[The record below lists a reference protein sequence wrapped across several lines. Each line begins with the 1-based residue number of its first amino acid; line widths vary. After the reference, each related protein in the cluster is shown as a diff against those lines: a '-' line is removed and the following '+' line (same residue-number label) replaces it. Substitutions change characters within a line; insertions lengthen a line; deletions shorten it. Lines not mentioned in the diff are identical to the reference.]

1 MIMNNSKDKLAQAQR
16 LVALRHSKG
25 LTAAQLAQAMT
36 EAGAKVS
43 RGAISNWERGTNGI
57 VSSKLPT
64 LARIL
69 GCSEGYLL
77 RGDINTDTSANVD
90 NTTPNSK
97 GSHAIQED
105 NKQAIMKK
113 TDDNTDKSQEAHK
126 KDISQNVTLAVP
138 TETHPTKQQDE
149 SQATQVTADSHINSP
164 NKAKDGKTMS
174 ELKKSDKLQNVCYDI
189 RGPLL
194 KAANKM
200 EAEGQRILKLNV
212 GNPAPFGFDAP
223 HEILRDV
230 AMNLPD
236 AIGYSDSQGVFS
248 ARKAV
253 LQYYQAKGLLSA
265 VDVRDVYLGNGVS
278 ELIVMTM
285 QALMSDGDE
294 VLIPMPDYPL
304 WTAAANLAGGTAVHY
319 RCNEEDNWHP
329 DIEDIKSKITS
340 KTKGIVIINPN
351 NPTGA
356 LYTDELLEQIIEVAI
371 QHDLVIM
378 ADEIYDRV
386 LYDDMTHTPMST
398 LTDQVLILSYS
409 GLSKSHR
416 IAGFRAGWMM
426 VSGKK
431 QHATDFIEGLDM
443 LASMRLCSNVPGQ
456 YAIQTAMGG
465 YQSMKELT
473 STKGRL
479 FKQRE
484 LTISRLNAIPG
495 ISCTM
500 PQGAFYCFPK
510 MDPAIYPVENDMEFM
525 MDLLVAEKVLMVQGT
540 GFNWDAPDHFRVVF
554 LPNLDELENAM
565 DRLDRFF
572 AKKRK
577 QYGTDKIKDAQVKDT
592 QASKPET
599 LEA

>member
-1 MIMNNSKDKLAQAQR
+1 MMTDSTELQASKGTQAER
-16 LVALRHSKG
+16 LVQLRRDKG
-25 LTAAQLAQAMT
+25 MTAEQLAQAMT
-36 EAGAKVS
+36 AAGAKVS

-77 RGDINTDTSANVD
+77 RGELQSEANIDINIDSDADSTQSITATNKNPAPS
-90 NTTPNSK
+90 
-97 GSHAIQED
+97 
-105 NKQAIMKK
+105 KQAS
-113 TDDNTDKSQEAHK
+113 NTQPMTNQAAKNSQH
-126 KDISQNVTLAVP
+126 NP
-138 TETHPTKQQDE
+138 
-149 SQATQVTADSHINSP
+149 
-164 NKAKDGKTMS
+164 MS
-174 ELKKSDKLQNVCYDI
+174 GHSMNTIKKSDKLQNVCYDI

-194 KAANKM
+194 QTANRM
-200 EAEGQRILKLNV
+200 EAEGKRILKLNV
-212 GNPAPFGFDAP
+212 GNPAPFGLEAP

-230 AMNLPD
+230 AMNLPE
-236 AIGYSDSQGVFS
+236 ATGYSDSQGIFS

-253 LQYYQAKGLLSA
+253 LQYYQSKGLLSA

-285 QALMSDGDE
+285 QALMNDGDE
-294 VLIPMPDYPL
+294 ILIPMPDYPL
-304 WTAAANLAGGTAVHY
+304 WTAAANLSGGTAVHY

-329 DIEDIKSKITS
+329 DIEDIKSKITA
-340 KTKGIVIINPN
+340 KTKGIVVINPN

-356 LYTDELLEQIIEVAI
+356 LYSDELLLQIIEVAKE
-371 QHDLVIM
+371 HDLIIM
-378 ADEIYDRV
+378 ADEIYDRI
-386 LYDDMTHTPMST
+386 LYDDTVHTPMST
-398 LTDQVLILSYS
+398 LTDDVLVLSYN

-431 QHATDFIEGLDM
+431 HHAADFIEGLDM
-443 LASMRLCSNVPGQ
+443 LASMRLCSNVQGQ

-473 STKGRL
+473 SERGRL
-479 FKQRE
+479 YKQRE
-484 LTISRLNAIPG
+484 MAVSRLNAIKG

-510 MDPAIYPVENDMEFM
+510 MDPDVYPIEDDMAFM
-525 MDLLVAEKVLMVQGT
+525 MDLLVEENVLMVQGT
-540 GFNWDAPDHFRVVF
+540 GFNWDKPDHFRLVF
-554 LPNLDELENAM
+554 LPNLHDLEDAM

-572 AKKRK
+572 AKKR
-577 QYGTDKIKDAQVKDT
+577 QQFGT
-592 QASKPET
+592 E
-599 LEA
+599 

>member
-1 MIMNNSKDKLAQAQR
+1 MTDNQTDSAQSQHLAQAER
-16 LVALRHSKG
+16 LVALRRDKG
-25 LTAAQLAQAMT
+25 LTAEQLAQAMS

-43 RGAISNWERGTNGI
+43 RGAISNWERGVNGI

-64 LARIL
+64 LARLL
-69 GCSEGYLL
+69 GCTEGYLL
-77 RGDINTDTSANVD
+77 RGDNDDSTTTSDNEVIGQSATASQSSNLTANYDSNQPQTNTDSNINS
-90 NTTPNSK
+90 NTTDETLES
-97 GSHAIQED
+97 Q
-105 NKQAIMKK
+105 
-113 TDDNTDKSQEAHK
+113 DKA
-126 KDISQNVTLAVP
+126 SQNK
-138 TETHPTKQQDE
+138 E
-149 SQATQVTADSHINSP
+149 NSIM
-164 NKAKDGKTMS
+164 NA
-174 ELKKSDKLQNVCYDI
+174 LKKSNKLQNVCYDI

-194 KAANKM
+194 KTANKM

-212 GNPAPFGFDAP
+212 GNPAPFGLEAP

-230 AMNLPD
+230 AMNLTE
-236 AIGYSDSQGVFS
+236 ATGYSDSQGIFS

-253 LQYYQAKGLLSA
+253 LQYYQSKGLLSA

-285 QALMSDGDE
+285 QALMNDGDE

-304 WTAAANLAGGTAVHY
+304 WTAATNLSGGTAVHY
-319 RCNEEDNWHP
+319 RCNEDDNWQP

-340 KTKGIVIINPN
+340 RTKGIVVINPN

-356 LYTDELLEQIIEVAI
+356 LYSDENLKQIIEVAKA
-371 QHDLVIM
+371 HNLVIM

-386 LYDDMTHTPMST
+386 LYDDVVHTPMST
-398 LTDQVLILSYS
+398 LTDEVLVLSYN

-443 LASMRLCSNVPGQ
+443 LASMRLCSNVQGQ

-473 STKGRL
+473 SEKGRL

-484 LTISRLNAIPG
+484 MAISRLNAIPG

-510 MDPAIYPVENDMEFM
+510 MDPEVYPINDDMQFM
-525 MDLLVAEKVLMVQGT
+525 MDLLIEEKVLMVQGT
-540 GFNWDAPDHFRVVF
+540 GFNWNAPDHFRLVF
-554 LPNLDELENAM
+554 LPNLHDLENAM

-572 AKKRK
+572 AKKR
-577 QYGTDKIKDAQVKDT
+577 QQFGTEKVATNEV
-592 QASKPET
+592 

>member
-1 MIMNNSKDKLAQAQR
+1 MIMANDKSKGTQAER
-16 LVALRHSKG
+16 LVQLRRDKG
-25 LTAAQLAQAMT
+25 LTAEQLSQAMT
-36 EAGAKVS
+36 AAGAKVS

-77 RGDINTDTSANVD
+77 RGELPHETATDADSPNRVHTKDERLDVRDNAQTDT
-90 NTTPNSK
+90 TTPNARK
-97 GSHAIQED
+97 
-105 NKQAIMKK
+105 N
-113 TDDNTDKSQEAHK
+113 
-126 KDISQNVTLAVP
+126 SQNNP
-138 TETHPTKQQDE
+138 
-149 SQATQVTADSHINSP
+149 
-164 NKAKDGKTMS
+164 MS
-174 ELKKSDKLQNVCYDI
+174 GHSMNPIKKSDKLQNVCYDI

-194 KAANKM
+194 QTANKM
-200 EAEGQRILKLNV
+200 EAEGKRILKLNV
-212 GNPAPFGFDAP
+212 GNPAPFGLEAP

-236 AIGYSDSQGVFS
+236 ATGYSDSQGIFS

-285 QALMSDGDE
+285 QALMNDGDE

-340 KTKGIVIINPN
+340 KTKGIVVINPN
-351 NPTGA
+351 NPTGS
-356 LYTDELLEQIIEVAI
+356 LYSDDLLKQIIQVAKE
-371 QHDLVIM
+371 HDLIIM
-378 ADEIYDRV
+378 ADEIYDRI
-386 LYDDMTHTPMST
+386 LYDDMVHTPVST
-398 LTDQVLILSYS
+398 LTDEVLVLSYN

-431 QHATDFIEGLDM
+431 HHAADFIEGLDM
-443 LASMRLCSNVPGQ
+443 LASMRLCSNVQGQ

-465 YQSMKELT
+465 YQSMKDLT
-473 STKGRL
+473 SKKGRL
-479 FKQRE
+479 YKQRE
-484 LTISRLNAIPG
+484 MAVSRLNAIKG

-510 MDPAIYPVENDMEFM
+510 MDPEIYPIKDDMEFM
-525 MDLLVAEKVLMVQGT
+525 MDLLVEENVLMVQGT
-540 GFNWDAPDHFRVVF
+540 GFNWDTPDHFRLVF
-554 LPNLDELENAM
+554 LPNLHDLEDAM

-572 AKKRK
+572 AKERK
-577 QYGTDKIKDAQVKDT
+577 QFGTD
-592 QASKPET
+592 
-599 LEA
+599 

>member
-1 MIMNNSKDKLAQAQR
+1 MIMADDKNKSTQAER
-16 LVALRHSKG
+16 LVQLRRDKG
-25 LTAAQLAQAMT
+25 LTAEQLAQAMT
-36 EAGAKVS
+36 AAGAKVS

-64 LARIL
+64 LAHIL

-77 RGDINTDTSANVD
+77 RGELKNDSDNNKEVSKSAHSHNKNSQNTSSAQADKMRDSQINQTATTPTTDTN
-90 NTTPNSK
+90 
-97 GSHAIQED
+97 
-105 NKQAIMKK
+105 
-113 TDDNTDKSQEAHK
+113 
-126 KDISQNVTLAVP
+126 SQNNP
-138 TETHPTKQQDE
+138 MSGH
-149 SQATQVTADSHINSP
+149 
-164 NKAKDGKTMS
+164 TMNTI
-174 ELKKSDKLQNVCYDI
+174 KKSDKLQNVCYDI

-194 KAANKM
+194 QTANKM
-200 EAEGQRILKLNV
+200 EAEGKRILKLNV
-212 GNPAPFGFDAP
+212 GNPAPFGLEAP

-236 AIGYSDSQGVFS
+236 ATGYSDSQGIFS

-253 LQYYQAKGLLSA
+253 LQYYQSKGLLSA

-285 QALMSDGDE
+285 QALMNDGDE

-319 RCNEEDNWHP
+319 RCNEDDNWHP

-340 KTKGIVIINPN
+340 KTKGIVVINPN
-351 NPTGA
+351 NPTGS
-356 LYTDELLEQIIEVAI
+356 LYSDELLKQIIEVAKA
-371 QHDLVIM
+371 HDLIIM
-378 ADEIYDRV
+378 ADEIYDRI
-386 LYDDMTHTPMST
+386 LYDDMVHTPMST
-398 LTDQVLILSYS
+398 LTDDVLVLSYN

-431 QHATDFIEGLDM
+431 HHATDFIEGLDM
-443 LASMRLCSNVPGQ
+443 LASMRLCSNVQGQ

-473 STKGRL
+473 SERGRL
-479 FKQRE
+479 YKQRE
-484 LTISRLNAIPG
+484 MAVSRLNAIKG

-510 MDPAIYPVENDMEFM
+510 MDPDVYPIEDDMAFM
-525 MDLLVAEKVLMVQGT
+525 MDLLVEENVLMVQGT
-540 GFNWDAPDHFRVVF
+540 GFNWDKPDHFRLVF
-554 LPNLDELENAM
+554 LPNLHDLEDAM

-572 AKKRK
+572 AKRRK
-577 QYGTDKIKDAQVKDT
+577 QFGT
-592 QASKPET
+592 E
-599 LEA
+599 

>member
-1 MIMNNSKDKLAQAQR
+1 MSKIQADSAQDQRLAQAER
-16 LVALRHSKG
+16 LVQLRRDKG
-25 LTAAQLAQAMT
+25 LTAEQLAQAMT
-36 EAGAKVS
+36 KAGAKVS
-43 RGAISNWERGTNGI
+43 RGAISNWERGINGI

-64 LARIL
+64 LAHIL
-69 GCSEGYLL
+69 GCTEGYLL
-77 RGDINTDTSANVD
+77 RGDS
-90 NTTPNSK
+90 
-97 GSHAIQED
+97 
-105 NKQAIMKK
+105 
-113 TDDNTDKSQEAHK
+113 AHK
-126 KDISQNVTLAVP
+126 TSSNNNNTIRQSSSKSAATPLPTSSADTNQNPRSSSTYLNN
-138 TETHPTKQQDE
+138 
-149 SQATQVTADSHINSP
+149 TADTTVYQV
-164 NKAKDGKTMS
+164 KDGTTMT
-174 ELKKSDKLQNVCYDI
+174 ELKKSEKLQNVCYDI

-194 KAANKM
+194 KTANKM

-212 GNPAPFGFDAP
+212 GNPAPFGLEAP

-230 AMNLPD
+230 AMNLPE
-236 AIGYSDSQGVFS
+236 ATGYSDSQGIFS

-253 LQYYQAKGLLSA
+253 LQYYQSKGLLSA

-285 QALMSDGDE
+285 QALMNDGDE

-304 WTAAANLAGGTAVHY
+304 WTAATNLSGGTAVHY
-319 RCNEEDNWHP
+319 RCNEDDNWQP

-340 KTKGIVIINPN
+340 KTKGIVVINPN

-356 LYTDELLEQIIEVAI
+356 LYSDENLKQIIEVAKEHNLI
-371 QHDLVIM
+371 IM

-386 LYDDMTHTPMST
+386 LYDDVEHKPMST
-398 LTDQVLILSYS
+398 LTDEVLVLSYN

-443 LASMRLCSNVPGQ
+443 LASMRLCSNVQGQ

-473 STKGRL
+473 SEKGRL

-484 LTISRLNAIPG
+484 MAISRLNAIPG

-510 MDPAIYPVENDMEFM
+510 MDPEIYPIKDDMEFM
-525 MDLLVAEKVLMVQGT
+525 MDLLIDEKVLMVQGT
-540 GFNWDAPDHFRVVF
+540 GFNWDTPDHFRLVF
-554 LPNLDELENAM
+554 LPNLHDLENAM

-572 AKKRK
+572 AKKR
-577 QYGTDKIKDAQVKDT
+577 QQFGTDQQFDPDKTDN
-592 QASKPET
+592 QAAGNQA
-599 LEA
+599 LEV

>member
-1 MIMNNSKDKLAQAQR
+1 MADDKNKSTQAER
-16 LVALRHSKG
+16 LVQLRRDKG
-25 LTAAQLAQAMT
+25 LTAEQLAQAMT
-36 EAGAKVS
+36 AAGAKVS

-64 LARIL
+64 LAHIL

-77 RGDINTDTSANVD
+77 RGELKNDSDNNKEVSKSAHSHNKNSQNTSSAQTDKIHDSQANQTT
-90 NTTPNSK
+90 TTPTIDTN
-97 GSHAIQED
+97 
-105 NKQAIMKK
+105 
-113 TDDNTDKSQEAHK
+113 
-126 KDISQNVTLAVP
+126 SQNNP
-138 TETHPTKQQDE
+138 MSGH
-149 SQATQVTADSHINSP
+149 
-164 NKAKDGKTMS
+164 TMNTI
-174 ELKKSDKLQNVCYDI
+174 KKSDKLQNVCYDI

-194 KAANKM
+194 QTANKM
-200 EAEGQRILKLNV
+200 EAEGKRILKLNV
-212 GNPAPFGFDAP
+212 GNPAPFGLEAP

-236 AIGYSDSQGVFS
+236 ATGYSDSQGIFS

-253 LQYYQAKGLLSA
+253 LQYYQSKGLLSA

-285 QALMSDGDE
+285 QALMNDGDE

-319 RCNEEDNWHP
+319 RCNEDDNWHP

-340 KTKGIVIINPN
+340 KTKGIVVINPN
-351 NPTGA
+351 NPTGS
-356 LYTDELLEQIIEVAI
+356 LYSDELLKQIIEVAKA
-371 QHDLVIM
+371 HDLIIM
-378 ADEIYDRV
+378 ADEIYDRI
-386 LYDDMTHTPMST
+386 LYDDMVHTPMST
-398 LTDQVLILSYS
+398 LTDDVLVLSYN

-431 QHATDFIEGLDM
+431 HHATDFIEGLDM
-443 LASMRLCSNVPGQ
+443 LASMRLCSNVQGQ

-473 STKGRL
+473 SERGRL
-479 FKQRE
+479 YKQRE
-484 LTISRLNAIPG
+484 MAVSRLNAIKG

-510 MDPAIYPVENDMEFM
+510 MDPDVYPIEDDMAFM
-525 MDLLVAEKVLMVQGT
+525 MDLLVEENVLMVQGT
-540 GFNWDAPDHFRVVF
+540 GFNWDKPDHFRLVF
-554 LPNLDELENAM
+554 LPNLHDLEDAM

-577 QYGTDKIKDAQVKDT
+577 QFGT
-592 QASKPET
+592 E
-599 LEA
+599 

>member
-1 MIMNNSKDKLAQAQR
+1 MTDKLEKSAQAKR
-16 LVALRHSKG
+16 LGQLRRDRG
-25 LTAAQLAQAMT
+25 LTAEQLAQAMT
-36 EAGAKVS
+36 KAGAKVS

-69 GCSEGYLL
+69 GCTEGYLL
-77 RGDINTDTSANVD
+77 RGDNNEIRNSDSSNLDSITHNKT
-90 NTTPNSK
+90 TTP
-97 GSHAIQED
+97 
-105 NKQAIMKK
+105 QAKEGPFM
-113 TDDNTDKSQEAHK
+113 TT
-126 KDISQNVTLAVP
+126 
-138 TETHPTKQQDE
+138 
-149 SQATQVTADSHINSP
+149 
-164 NKAKDGKTMS
+164 
-174 ELKKSDKLQNVCYDI
+174 LKKSDKLQNVCYDI

-194 KAANKM
+194 KTANKM

-212 GNPAPFGFDAP
+212 GNPAPFGLEAP

-230 AMNLPD
+230 AMNL
-236 AIGYSDSQGVFS
+236 AEATGYSDSQGIFS

-253 LQYYQAKGLLSA
+253 LQYYQSKGLLSA

-285 QALMSDGDE
+285 QALMNDGDE

-304 WTAAANLAGGTAVHY
+304 WTAATNLSGGTAVHY
-319 RCNEEDNWHP
+319 RCNEDDNWQP

-340 KTKGIVIINPN
+340 KTKGIVVINPN

-356 LYTDELLEQIIEVAI
+356 LYSDENLKQIIEVAKA
-371 QHDLVIM
+371 HNLVIM

-386 LYDDMTHTPMST
+386 LYDDVVHTPMNT
-398 LTDQVLILSYS
+398 LTDEVLVLSYN

-431 QHATDFIEGLDM
+431 QHASDFIEGLDM
-443 LASMRLCSNVPGQ
+443 LASMRLCSNVQGQ

-473 STKGRL
+473 SEKGRL

-484 LTISRLNAIPG
+484 MAISRLNAIPG

-510 MDPAIYPVENDMEFM
+510 MDPKIYPIEDDMQFM
-525 MDLLVAEKVLMVQGT
+525 MDLLVEEKVLMVQGT
-540 GFNWDAPDHFRVVF
+540 GFNWDAPDHFRLVF
-554 LPNLDELENAM
+554 LPNLHDLENAM

-572 AKKRK
+572 AKKRL
-577 QYGTDKIKDAQVKDT
+577 QYGTETFVKTTDDKA
-592 QASKPET
+592 EL
-599 LEA
+599 LEI

>member
-1 MIMNNSKDKLAQAQR
+1 MSKIQADSAQDQRLAQAER
-16 LVALRHSKG
+16 LVQLRRDKG
-25 LTAAQLAQAMT
+25 LTAEQLAQAMT
-36 EAGAKVS
+36 KAGAKVS
-43 RGAISNWERGTNGI
+43 RGAISNWERGINGI

-64 LARIL
+64 LAHIL
-69 GCSEGYLL
+69 GCTEGYLL
-77 RGDINTDTSANVD
+77 RGDSVRETSSNNNNTIRQSSSKSAATPLPTSSADTNQ
-90 NTTPNSK
+90 NP
-97 GSHAIQED
+97 
-105 NKQAIMKK
+105 
-113 TDDNTDKSQEAHK
+113 KS
-126 KDISQNVTLAVP
+126 SSTYLNN
-138 TETHPTKQQDE
+138 
-149 SQATQVTADSHINSP
+149 TADTTVYQV
-164 NKAKDGKTMS
+164 KDGTTMT
-174 ELKKSDKLQNVCYDI
+174 ELKKSEKLQNVCYDI

-194 KAANKM
+194 KTANKM

-212 GNPAPFGFDAP
+212 GNPAPFGLEAP

-230 AMNLPD
+230 AMNLPE
-236 AIGYSDSQGVFS
+236 ATGYSDSQGIFS

-253 LQYYQAKGLLSA
+253 LQYYQSKGLLSA

-285 QALMSDGDE
+285 QALMNDGDE

-304 WTAAANLAGGTAVHY
+304 WTAATNLSGGTAVHY
-319 RCNEEDNWHP
+319 RCNEDDNWQP

-340 KTKGIVIINPN
+340 KTKGIVVINPN

-356 LYTDELLEQIIEVAI
+356 LYSDENLKQIIEVAKEHNLI
-371 QHDLVIM
+371 IM

-386 LYDDMTHTPMST
+386 LYDDVEHKPMST
-398 LTDQVLILSYS
+398 LTDEVLVLSYN

-443 LASMRLCSNVPGQ
+443 LASMRLCSNVQGQ

-473 STKGRL
+473 AEKGRL

-484 LTISRLNAIPG
+484 MAISRLNAIPG

-510 MDPAIYPVENDMEFM
+510 MDPEIYPIKDDMEFM
-525 MDLLVAEKVLMVQGT
+525 MDLLIDEKVLMVQGT
-540 GFNWDAPDHFRVVF
+540 GFNWDTPDHFRLVF
-554 LPNLDELENAM
+554 LPNLHDLENAM

-572 AKKRK
+572 AKKR
-577 QYGTDKIKDAQVKDT
+577 QQFGTDQQFDPDKTDN
-592 QASKPET
+592 QAAGNQA
-599 LEA
+599 LEV

>member
-1 MIMNNSKDKLAQAQR
+1 MNSDKDKKAQAER
-16 LVALRHSKG
+16 LAHLRHQKG
-25 LTAAQLAQAMT
+25 LTAEQLAQAMT
-36 EAGAKVS
+36 KAGAKVS

-77 RGDINTDTSANVD
+77 RGDINANSNDDRSIHDAENASIENNKKVTMTNLSDANTS
-90 NTTPNSK
+90 
-97 GSHAIQED
+97 
-105 NKQAIMKK
+105 
-113 TDDNTDKSQEAHK
+113 
-126 KDISQNVTLAVP
+126 NVTLAVP
-138 TETHPTKQQDE
+138 TDT
-149 SQATQVTADSHINSP
+149 QAYSDGEIAEHGQEKPQNRSTM
-164 NKAKDGKTMS
+164 DGKSMS
-174 ELKKSDKLQNVCYDI
+174 FLKKSDKLQNVCYDI

-194 KAANKM
+194 QAANKM

-230 AMNLPD
+230 ALNLPD
-236 AIGYSDSQGVFS
+236 AIGYSDSQGIFS

-253 LQYYQAKGLLSA
+253 LQYYQSKGLLSA

-285 QALMSDGDE
+285 QALMNDGDE

-340 KTKGIVIINPN
+340 KTKGIVVINPN

-356 LYTDELLEQIIEVAI
+356 LYSDDILKQIIEVAI
-371 QHDLVIM
+371 EHDLIIM

-386 LYDDMTHTPMST
+386 LYDGAIHTPMST
-398 LTDQVLILSYS
+398 LTDDVLVLSYN

-426 VSGKK
+426 LSGKK
-431 QHATDFIEGLDM
+431 QHAADFIEGLNM

-473 STKGRL
+473 SEKGRL

-484 LTISRLNAIPG
+484 LAISRLNAIPG

-510 MDPAIYPVENDMEFM
+510 MDPEIYPIKDDMDFM
-525 MDLLVAEKVLMVQGT
+525 MDLLNEEQVLMVQGT
-540 GFNWDAPDHFRVVF
+540 GFNWDAPDHFRVVY
-554 LPNLDELENAM
+554 LPNVHDLENAM

-572 AKKRK
+572 AKKRH
-577 QYGTDKIKDAQVKDT
+577 QYGTEKLVNKES
-592 QASKPET
+592 SKAKA
-599 LEA
+599 LSA

>member
-1 MIMNNSKDKLAQAQR
+1 MSQIPEFQEQGRR
-16 LVALRHSKG
+16 LSLLRKQKG
-25 LTAAQLAQAMT
+25 LTAAQLAAAMT

-43 RGAISNWERGTNGI
+43 RGAISNWERGINGI

-69 GCSEGYLL
+69 DCSEGYLL
-77 RGDINTDTSANVD
+77 RGERTECESGQSNSDEADSMVMLNTPECIASNGSTSEDRLNVSATLTTTSHTS
-90 NTTPNSK
+90 TTPLTPIK
-97 GSHAIQED
+97 PP
-105 NKQAIMKK
+105 NKQAL
-113 TDDNTDKSQEAHK
+113 SQ
-126 KDISQNVTLAVP
+126 SL
-138 TETHPTKQQDE
+138 
-149 SQATQVTADSHINSP
+149 ADSLSP
-164 NKAKDGKTMS
+164 SFTSSADMN
-174 ELKKSDKLQNVCYDI
+174 LIKKSHKLQNVCYDI

-194 KAANKM
+194 KTANQM

-212 GNPAPFGFDAP
+212 GNPAPFGLEAP

-230 AMNLPD
+230 AMNLPN
-236 AIGYSDSQGVFS
+236 AIGYSDSQGIFA

-253 LQYYQAKGLLSA
+253 LQYYQSKGLLSA

-285 QALMSDGDE
+285 QALMNDGDE

-304 WTAAANLAGGTAVHY
+304 WTAAANLAGGSAVHY
-319 RCNEEDNWHP
+319 RCNEQDNWHP
-329 DIEDIKSKITS
+329 DIEDIKAKITD
-340 KTKGIVIINPN
+340 KTKGIVVINPN
-351 NPTGA
+351 NPTGS
-356 LYTDELLEQIIEVAI
+356 LYSDEVLKQIVEVAK
-371 QHDLVIM
+371 QHNLIIM

-398 LTDQVLILSYS
+398 LTDDVLVLTYN

-426 VSGKK
+426 LSGKK
-431 QHATDFIEGLDM
+431 DHAADFIEGLDM
-443 LASMRLCSNVPGQ
+443 LASMRLCANVPGQ

-465 YQSMKELT
+465 YQSMQALT
-473 STKGRL
+473 AETGRL
-479 FKQRE
+479 YKQRE
-484 LTISRLNAIPG
+484 LAINRLNAIKG

-510 MDPAIYPVENDMEFM
+510 IDLEVYPIEDDMQFM
-525 MDLLVAEKVLMVQGT
+525 MDLLVDEKVLMVQGT

-554 LPNLDELENAM
+554 LPNIYDLEDAM

-572 AKKRK
+572 AKKRR
-577 QYGTDKIKDAQVKDT
+577 QFGTD
-592 QASKPET
+592 
-599 LEA
+599 

>member
-1 MIMNNSKDKLAQAQR
+1 MIMADDKNKGSQAER
-16 LVALRHSKG
+16 LVQLRRDKG
-25 LTAAQLAQAMT
+25 LTAEQLAQAMT
-36 EAGAKVS
+36 AAGAKVS

-64 LARIL
+64 LAHIL

-77 RGDINTDTSANVD
+77 RGELKNDSDNNKEVSKSAHSHNKNSQSTAPAQAD
-90 NTTPNSK
+90 KIHDSQANQTTTTPT
-97 GSHAIQED
+97 ID
-105 NKQAIMKK
+105 
-113 TDDNTDKSQEAHK
+113 T
-126 KDISQNVTLAVP
+126 
-138 TETHPTKQQDE
+138 
-149 SQATQVTADSHINSP
+149 NSP
-164 NKAKDGKTMS
+164 NNPMSGHTMNTI
-174 ELKKSDKLQNVCYDI
+174 KKSDKLQNVCYDI

-194 KAANKM
+194 QTANKM
-200 EAEGQRILKLNV
+200 EAEGKRILKLNV
-212 GNPAPFGFDAP
+212 GNPAPFGLEAP

-236 AIGYSDSQGVFS
+236 ATGYSDSQGIFS

-253 LQYYQAKGLLSA
+253 LQYYQSKGLLSA

-285 QALMSDGDE
+285 QALMNDGDE

-319 RCNEEDNWHP
+319 RCNEDDNWHP

-340 KTKGIVIINPN
+340 KTKGIVVINPN
-351 NPTGA
+351 NPTGS
-356 LYTDELLEQIIEVAI
+356 LYSDELLKQIIEVAKA
-371 QHDLVIM
+371 HDLIIM
-378 ADEIYDRV
+378 ADEIYDRI
-386 LYDDMTHTPMST
+386 LYDDMVHTPMST
-398 LTDQVLILSYS
+398 LTDDVLVLSYN

-431 QHATDFIEGLDM
+431 HHATDFIEGLDM
-443 LASMRLCSNVPGQ
+443 LASMRLCSNVQGQ

-473 STKGRL
+473 SERGRL
-479 FKQRE
+479 YKQRE
-484 LTISRLNAIPG
+484 MAVSRLNAIKG

-510 MDPAIYPVENDMEFM
+510 MDPDIYPIEDDMAFM
-525 MDLLVAEKVLMVQGT
+525 MDLLVEENVLMVQGT
-540 GFNWDAPDHFRVVF
+540 GFNWDKPDHFRLVF
-554 LPNLDELENAM
+554 LPNLHDLEDAM

-577 QYGTDKIKDAQVKDT
+577 QFGT
-592 QASKPET
+592 E
-599 LEA
+599 

>member
-1 MIMNNSKDKLAQAQR
+1 MADSEFSQAPQSTQAER
-16 LVALRHSKG
+16 LVQLRRDKG
-25 LTAAQLAQAMT
+25 MTAEQLAQAMT
-36 EAGAKVS
+36 AAGAKVS

-77 RGDINTDTSANVD
+77 RGDLQNDMDSVANS
-90 NTTPNSK
+90 NQP
-97 GSHAIQED
+97 
-105 NKQAIMKK
+105 
-113 TDDNTDKSQEAHK
+113 
-126 KDISQNVTLAVP
+126 
-138 TETHPTKQQDE
+138 
-149 SQATQVTADSHINSP
+149 INSYNKTNNHNKNETPRQQSVSPTSTANLQP
-164 NKAKDGKTMS
+164 NPISGHSMNPI
-174 ELKKSDKLQNVCYDI
+174 KKSDKLQNVCYDI

-194 KAANKM
+194 QTANKM
-200 EAEGQRILKLNV
+200 EAEGKRILKLNI
-212 GNPAPFGFDAP
+212 GNPAPFGLEAP

-230 AMNLPD
+230 AMNLPE
-236 AIGYSDSQGVFS
+236 ATGYSDSQGIFA

-253 LQYYQAKGLLSA
+253 LQYYQSKGLLSA

-285 QALMSDGDE
+285 QALMNDGDE
-294 VLIPMPDYPL
+294 VLVPMPDYPL

-319 RCNEEDNWHP
+319 RCNEDDNWHP

-340 KTKGIVIINPN
+340 KTKGIVVINPN

-356 LYTDELLEQIIEVAI
+356 LYSDELLLQIIEVAKE
-371 QHDLVIM
+371 HDLIIM
-378 ADEIYDRV
+378 ADEIYDRI
-386 LYDDMTHTPMST
+386 LYDDMEHTPMST
-398 LTDQVLILSYS
+398 LTDDVLVLSYN

-431 QHATDFIEGLDM
+431 HHAADFIEGLDM
-443 LASMRLCSNVPGQ
+443 LASMRLCSNVQGQ

-465 YQSMKELT
+465 YQSMKDLT
-473 STKGRL
+473 SKKGRL
-479 FKQRE
+479 YKQRE
-484 LTISRLNAIPG
+484 MAVSRLNAIKG

-510 MDPAIYPVENDMEFM
+510 MDPEVYPIKDDMQFM
-525 MDLLVAEKVLMVQGT
+525 MDLLIEENVLMVQGT
-540 GFNWDAPDHFRVVF
+540 GFNWDAPDHFRLVF
-554 LPNLDELENAM
+554 LPNLHDLEDAM

-577 QYGTDKIKDAQVKDT
+577 QFGT
-592 QASKPET
+592 E
-599 LEA
+599 

>member
-1 MIMNNSKDKLAQAQR
+1 MIMADDKNKSTQAER
-16 LVALRHSKG
+16 LVQLRRDKG
-25 LTAAQLAQAMT
+25 LTAEQLAQAMT
-36 EAGAKVS
+36 AAGAKVS

-64 LARIL
+64 LAHIL

-77 RGDINTDTSANVD
+77 RGELKNDSDNNKEVSESTHSHNKNSQNMSFAQTDKIHDSQINQTA
-90 NTTPNSK
+90 TTPTIDTN
-97 GSHAIQED
+97 
-105 NKQAIMKK
+105 
-113 TDDNTDKSQEAHK
+113 
-126 KDISQNVTLAVP
+126 SQNNP
-138 TETHPTKQQDE
+138 MSGH
-149 SQATQVTADSHINSP
+149 
-164 NKAKDGKTMS
+164 TMNTI
-174 ELKKSDKLQNVCYDI
+174 KKSDKLQNVCYDI

-194 KAANKM
+194 QTANKM
-200 EAEGQRILKLNV
+200 EAEGKRILKLNV
-212 GNPAPFGFDAP
+212 GNPAPFGLEAP

-236 AIGYSDSQGVFS
+236 ATGYSDSQGIFS

-253 LQYYQAKGLLSA
+253 LQYYQSKGLLSA

-285 QALMSDGDE
+285 QALMNDGDE

-319 RCNEEDNWHP
+319 RCNEDDNWHP

-340 KTKGIVIINPN
+340 KTKGIVVINPN
-351 NPTGA
+351 NPTGS
-356 LYTDELLEQIIEVAI
+356 LYSDELLKQIIEVAKA
-371 QHDLVIM
+371 HDLIIM
-378 ADEIYDRV
+378 ADEIYDRI
-386 LYDDMTHTPMST
+386 LYDDMVHTPMST
-398 LTDQVLILSYS
+398 LTDDVLVLSYN

-431 QHATDFIEGLDM
+431 HHATDFIEGLDM
-443 LASMRLCSNVPGQ
+443 LASMRLCSNVQGQ

-473 STKGRL
+473 SERGRL
-479 FKQRE
+479 YKQRE
-484 LTISRLNAIPG
+484 MAVSRLNAIKG

-510 MDPAIYPVENDMEFM
+510 MDPDVYPIEDDMAFM
-525 MDLLVAEKVLMVQGT
+525 MDLLVEENVLMVQGT
-540 GFNWDAPDHFRVVF
+540 GFNWDKPDHFRLVF
-554 LPNLDELENAM
+554 LPNLHDLEDAM

-572 AKKRK
+572 AKRRK
-577 QYGTDKIKDAQVKDT
+577 QFGT
-592 QASKPET
+592 E
-599 LEA
+599 

>member
-1 MIMNNSKDKLAQAQR
+1 MSDTKDKLTQAER
-16 LVALRHSKG
+16 LVQLRRDKG
-25 LTAAQLAQAMT
+25 LTAEQLAQAMT

-64 LARIL
+64 LARLL

-77 RGDINTDTSANVD
+77 RGDIKTNDENQDAISNDKVASSLDTQ
-90 NTTPNSK
+90 T
-97 GSHAIQED
+97 SHQPFT
-105 NKQAIMKK
+105 N
-113 TDDNTDKSQEAHK
+113 SQEKTVSKEANST
-126 KDISQNVTLAVP
+126 IQP
-138 TETHPTKQQDE
+138 TDQQ
-149 SQATQVTADSHINSP
+149 ANPINKITTGS
-164 NKAKDGKTMS
+164 NTMTS
-174 ELKKSDKLQNVCYDI
+174 LKKSTKLQNVCYDI

-194 KAANKM
+194 QTATKM
-200 EAEGQRILKLNV
+200 EAEGQRILKLNI
-212 GNPAPFGFDAP
+212 GNPAPFGLTAP

-230 AMNLPD
+230 AMNLSE
-236 AIGYSDSQGVFS
+236 ATGYSDSQGIFA

-253 LQYYQAKGLLSA
+253 LQYYQSKGLLSA

-285 QALMSDGDE
+285 QALMNDGDE

-304 WTAAANLAGGTAVHY
+304 WTAATNLAGGTAVHY

-340 KTKGIVIINPN
+340 KTKGIVVINPN

-356 LYTDELLEQIIEVAI
+356 LYSDEILKQIIELAI
-371 QHDLVIM
+371 EHDLVIM

-386 LYDDMTHTPMST
+386 LYDDMVHTPMST
-398 LTDQVLILSYS
+398 LTDDVLILSYN

-416 IAGFRAGWMM
+416 VAGFRAGWMM

-431 QHATDFIEGLDM
+431 QHASDFIEGLDM
-443 LASMRLCSNVPGQ
+443 LASMRLCSNVTGQ

-473 STKGRL
+473 SEKGRL
-479 FKQRE
+479 HKQRE
-484 LTISRLNAIPG
+484 MAVSRLNAIKG

-510 MDPAIYPVENDMEFM
+510 MDPAVYPIEDDMQFM
-525 MDLLVAEKVLMVQGT
+525 MELLLEEKVLMVQGT

-554 LPNLDELENAM
+554 LPNLHDLEDGM

-572 AKKRK
+572 AKKR
-577 QYGTDKIKDAQVKDT
+577 QQFGTA
-592 QASKPET
+592 
-599 LEA
+599 

>member
-1 MIMNNSKDKLAQAQR
+1 MSDNKDNLAQAER
-16 LVALRHSKG
+16 LVQLRREKG
-25 LTAAQLAQAMT
+25 LTAEQLAQAMT

-77 RGDINTDTSANVD
+77 RGDI
-90 NTTPNSK
+90 
-97 GSHAIQED
+97 
-105 NKQAIMKK
+105 K
-113 TDDNTDKSQEAHK
+113 TDDKNHNTISSDNLTTLSDTQASHQSALHSQE
-126 KDISQNVTLAVP
+126 TAVSKEASSAIQS
-138 TETHPTKQQDE
+138 TDQQ
-149 SQATQVTADSHINSP
+149 ANP
-164 NKAKDGKTMS
+164 KNKITTGGNTMTS
-174 ELKKSDKLQNVCYDI
+174 LKKSTKLQNVCYDI

-194 KAANKM
+194 QTANKM
-200 EAEGQRILKLNV
+200 EAEGQRIIKLNI
-212 GNPAPFGFDAP
+212 GNPAPFGLSAP

-230 AMNLPD
+230 AMNLPE
-236 AIGYSDSQGVFS
+236 ATGYSDSQGIFS

-253 LQYYQAKGLLSA
+253 LQYYQSKGLLSA

-285 QALMSDGDE
+285 QALMDDGDE

-304 WTAAANLAGGTAVHY
+304 WTAATNLAGGTAVHY

-340 KTKGIVIINPN
+340 KTKGIVVINPN

-356 LYTDELLEQIIEVAI
+356 LYSDEILEQIIEVAI
-371 QHDLVIM
+371 EHDLVIM

-386 LYDDMTHTPMST
+386 LYDDMVHTPMST
-398 LTDQVLILSYS
+398 LSDEVLILSYN

-416 IAGFRAGWMM
+416 VAGFRAGWMM

-431 QHATDFIEGLDM
+431 QHASDFIEGLDM
-443 LASMRLCSNVPGQ
+443 LASMRLCSNVTGQ

-473 STKGRL
+473 SEKGRL
-479 FKQRE
+479 HKQRE
-484 LTISRLNAIPG
+484 MAVSRLNAIKG

-510 MDPAIYPVENDMEFM
+510 MDPAVYPIEDDMQFM
-525 MDLLVAEKVLMVQGT
+525 MELLLEEKVLMVQGT
-540 GFNWDAPDHFRVVF
+540 GFNWDASDHFRVVF
-554 LPNLDELENAM
+554 LPNLHDLEDAM

-572 AKKRK
+572 TKKR
-577 QYGTDKIKDAQVKDT
+577 QQFGTA
-592 QASKPET
+592 
-599 LEA
+599 

>member
-1 MIMNNSKDKLAQAQR
+1 MADSKELQANKGTQAER
-16 LVALRHSKG
+16 LVQLRRDKG
-25 LTAAQLAQAMT
+25 MTAEQLAQAMT
-36 EAGAKVS
+36 TAGAKVS

-77 RGDINTDTSANVD
+77 RGELQNAANSDIDIDSNIASNADLTQSINAHNK
-90 NTTPNSK
+90 NAASSK
-97 GSHAIQED
+97 QVSNAQPMT
-105 NKQAIMKK
+105 NQA
-113 TDDNTDKSQEAHK
+113 APH
-126 KDISQNVTLAVP
+126 SQNNP
-138 TETHPTKQQDE
+138 
-149 SQATQVTADSHINSP
+149 
-164 NKAKDGKTMS
+164 MS
-174 ELKKSDKLQNVCYDI
+174 GHSMNTIKKSDKLQNVCYDI

-194 KAANKM
+194 QTANKM
-200 EAEGQRILKLNV
+200 EAEGKRILKLNI
-212 GNPAPFGFDAP
+212 GNPAPFGLEAP

-230 AMNLPD
+230 AMNLPE
-236 AIGYSDSQGVFS
+236 ATGYSDSQGIFA

-253 LQYYQAKGLLSA
+253 LQYYQSKGLLSA

-285 QALMSDGDE
+285 QALMNDGDE
-294 VLIPMPDYPL
+294 VLVPMPDYPL

-319 RCNEEDNWHP
+319 RCNEDDNWHP

-340 KTKGIVIINPN
+340 KTKGIVVINPN

-356 LYTDELLEQIIEVAI
+356 LYSDELLLQIIEVAKE
-371 QHDLVIM
+371 HDLIIM
-378 ADEIYDRV
+378 ADEIYDRI
-386 LYDDMTHTPMST
+386 LYDDMEHTPMST
-398 LTDQVLILSYS
+398 LTDDVLVLSYN

-431 QHATDFIEGLDM
+431 HHAADFIEGLDM
-443 LASMRLCSNVPGQ
+443 LASMRLCSNVQGQ

-465 YQSMKELT
+465 YQSMKDLT
-473 STKGRL
+473 SKKGRL
-479 FKQRE
+479 YKQRE
-484 LTISRLNAIPG
+484 MAVSRLNAIKG

-510 MDPAIYPVENDMEFM
+510 MDPAVYPIEDDMAFM
-525 MDLLVAEKVLMVQGT
+525 MDLLVEENVLLVQGT
-540 GFNWDAPDHFRVVF
+540 GFNWDAPDHFRLVF
-554 LPNLDELENAM
+554 LPNLHDLEDAM
-565 DRLDRFF
+565 DRLERFF

-577 QYGTDKIKDAQVKDT
+577 QFGT
-592 QASKPET
+592 E
-599 LEA
+599 

>member
-1 MIMNNSKDKLAQAQR
+1 MADSEFSQTSQSTQAER
-16 LVALRHSKG
+16 LVQLRRDKG
-25 LTAAQLAQAMT
+25 MTAEQLAQAMT
-36 EAGAKVS
+36 AAGAKVS

-77 RGDINTDTSANVD
+77 RGDLQNDMDSVANS
-90 NTTPNSK
+90 NQPIIS
-97 GSHAIQED
+97 D
-105 NKQAIMKK
+105 NKTNIHNKNETPRQQSVSPTSTA
-113 TDDNTDKSQEAHK
+113 NLQPNP
-126 KDISQNVTLAVP
+126 ISGHSMNP
-138 TETHPTKQQDE
+138 
-149 SQATQVTADSHINSP
+149 I
-164 NKAKDGKTMS
+164 
-174 ELKKSDKLQNVCYDI
+174 KKSDKLQNVCYDI

-194 KAANKM
+194 QTANKM
-200 EAEGQRILKLNV
+200 EAEGKRILKLNI
-212 GNPAPFGFDAP
+212 GNPAPFGLEAP

-230 AMNLPD
+230 AMNLPE
-236 AIGYSDSQGVFS
+236 ATGYSDSQGIFA

-253 LQYYQAKGLLSA
+253 LQYYQSKGLLSA

-285 QALMSDGDE
+285 QALMNDGDE
-294 VLIPMPDYPL
+294 VLVPMPDYPL

-319 RCNEEDNWHP
+319 RCNEDDNWHP
-329 DIEDIKSKITS
+329 DIEDIKSKITP
-340 KTKGIVIINPN
+340 KTKGIVVINPN

-356 LYTDELLEQIIEVAI
+356 LYSDEVLLQIIEVAKE
-371 QHDLVIM
+371 HDLIIM
-378 ADEIYDRV
+378 ADEIYDRI

-398 LTDQVLILSYS
+398 LTDDVLVLSYN

-431 QHATDFIEGLDM
+431 DHAADFIEGLDM
-443 LASMRLCSNVPGQ
+443 LASMRLCSNVQGQ

-473 STKGRL
+473 SKSGRL
-479 FKQRE
+479 SKQRE
-484 LTISRLNAIPG
+484 LAVSRLNAIKG

-510 MDPAIYPVENDMEFM
+510 MDPEVYPIKDDMQFM
-525 MDLLVAEKVLMVQGT
+525 MDLLIEENVLMVQGT
-540 GFNWDAPDHFRVVF
+540 GFNWDAPDHFRLVF
-554 LPNLDELENAM
+554 LPNLHDLEDAM

-577 QYGTDKIKDAQVKDT
+577 QFGT
-592 QASKPET
+592 E
-599 LEA
+599 

>member
-1 MIMNNSKDKLAQAQR
+1 MSKIQADSAQDQRLAQAER
-16 LVALRHSKG
+16 LVQLRRDKG
-25 LTAAQLAQAMT
+25 LTAEQLAQAMT
-36 EAGAKVS
+36 KAGAKVS
-43 RGAISNWERGTNGI
+43 RGAISNWERGINGI

-64 LARIL
+64 LAHIL
-69 GCSEGYLL
+69 GCTEGYLL
-77 RGDINTDTSANVD
+77 RGDS
-90 NTTPNSK
+90 
-97 GSHAIQED
+97 
-105 NKQAIMKK
+105 
-113 TDDNTDKSQEAHK
+113 AHK
-126 KDISQNVTLAVP
+126 TSSNNNINNNTIRQSSSKSAATLTSSADTNQNPKSSSTYLNN
-138 TETHPTKQQDE
+138 
-149 SQATQVTADSHINSP
+149 TADTTVYQV
-164 NKAKDGKTMS
+164 KDGTTMT
-174 ELKKSDKLQNVCYDI
+174 ELKKSEKLQNVCYDI

-194 KAANKM
+194 KTANKM

-212 GNPAPFGFDAP
+212 GNPAPFGLEAP

-230 AMNLPD
+230 AMNLPE
-236 AIGYSDSQGVFS
+236 ATGYSDSQGIFS

-253 LQYYQAKGLLSA
+253 LQYYQSKGLLSA

-285 QALMSDGDE
+285 QALMNDGDE

-304 WTAAANLAGGTAVHY
+304 WTAATNLSGGTAVHY
-319 RCNEEDNWHP
+319 RCNEDDNWQP

-340 KTKGIVIINPN
+340 KTKGIVVINPN

-356 LYTDELLEQIIEVAI
+356 LYSDENLKQIIEVAKEHNLI
-371 QHDLVIM
+371 IM

-386 LYDDMTHTPMST
+386 LYDDVEHKPMST
-398 LTDQVLILSYS
+398 LTDEVLVLSYN

-443 LASMRLCSNVPGQ
+443 LASMRLCSNVQGQ

-473 STKGRL
+473 SEKGRL

-484 LTISRLNAIPG
+484 MAISRLNAIPG

-510 MDPAIYPVENDMEFM
+510 MDPEIYPIKDDMEFM
-525 MDLLVAEKVLMVQGT
+525 MDLLIDEKVLMVQGT
-540 GFNWDAPDHFRVVF
+540 GFNWDTPDHFRLVF
-554 LPNLDELENAM
+554 LPNLHDLENAM

-572 AKKRK
+572 AKKR
-577 QYGTDKIKDAQVKDT
+577 QQFGTDQQFDPDKTDN
-592 QASKPET
+592 QAAGNQA
-599 LEA
+599 LEV

>member
-1 MIMNNSKDKLAQAQR
+1 MADSKELQANKGTQAER
-16 LVALRHSKG
+16 LVQLRRDKG
-25 LTAAQLAQAMT
+25 MTAEQLAQAMT
-36 EAGAKVS
+36 AAGAKVS

-77 RGDINTDTSANVD
+77 RGELQNAANSDIDIDSNIASNADSTQSINAHNK
-90 NTTPNSK
+90 NAASSK
-97 GSHAIQED
+97 QVSNAQPMT
-105 NKQAIMKK
+105 NQA
-113 TDDNTDKSQEAHK
+113 APH
-126 KDISQNVTLAVP
+126 SQNNP
-138 TETHPTKQQDE
+138 
-149 SQATQVTADSHINSP
+149 
-164 NKAKDGKTMS
+164 MS
-174 ELKKSDKLQNVCYDI
+174 GHSMNTIKKSDKLQNVCYDI

-194 KAANKM
+194 QTANKM
-200 EAEGQRILKLNV
+200 EAEGKRILKLNI
-212 GNPAPFGFDAP
+212 GNPAPFGLEAP

-230 AMNLPD
+230 AMNLPE
-236 AIGYSDSQGVFS
+236 ATGYSDSQGIFA

-253 LQYYQAKGLLSA
+253 LQYYQSKGLLSA

-285 QALMSDGDE
+285 QALMNDGDE
-294 VLIPMPDYPL
+294 VLVPMPDYPL

-319 RCNEEDNWHP
+319 RCNEDDNWHP

-340 KTKGIVIINPN
+340 KTKGIVVINPN

-356 LYTDELLEQIIEVAI
+356 LYSDELLLQIIEVAKE
-371 QHDLVIM
+371 HDLIIM
-378 ADEIYDRV
+378 ADEIYDRI
-386 LYDDMTHTPMST
+386 LYDDMEHTPMST
-398 LTDQVLILSYS
+398 LTDDVLVLSYN

-431 QHATDFIEGLDM
+431 HHAADFIEGLDM
-443 LASMRLCSNVPGQ
+443 LASMRLCSNVQGQ

-465 YQSMKELT
+465 YQSMKDLT
-473 STKGRL
+473 SKKGRL
-479 FKQRE
+479 YKQRE
-484 LTISRLNAIPG
+484 MAVSRLNAIKG

-510 MDPAIYPVENDMEFM
+510 MDPEVYPIEDDMAFM
-525 MDLLVAEKVLMVQGT
+525 MDLLVEENVLLVQGT
-540 GFNWDAPDHFRVVF
+540 GFNWDAPDHFRLVF
-554 LPNLDELENAM
+554 LPNLHDLEDAM

-577 QYGTDKIKDAQVKDT
+577 QFGT
-592 QASKPET
+592 E
-599 LEA
+599 

>member
-1 MIMNNSKDKLAQAQR
+1 MIMADTKNKGTQAER
-16 LVALRHSKG
+16 LVQLRRDKG
-25 LTAAQLAQAMT
+25 FTAEQLAQAMT
-36 EAGAKVS
+36 AAGAKVS

-77 RGDINTDTSANVD
+77 RGELHNDTAADADLPNRIHFKDKMLGVRHHVHGD
-90 NTTPNSK
+90 KTTAAPDARKN
-97 GSHAIQED
+97 
-105 NKQAIMKK
+105 
-113 TDDNTDKSQEAHK
+113 
-126 KDISQNVTLAVP
+126 SQNKP
-138 TETHPTKQQDE
+138 
-149 SQATQVTADSHINSP
+149 
-164 NKAKDGKTMS
+164 MS
-174 ELKKSDKLQNVCYDI
+174 GHSMNPIKKSDKLQNVCYDI

-194 KAANKM
+194 QTANKM
-200 EAEGQRILKLNV
+200 EAEGKRILKLNV
-212 GNPAPFGFDAP
+212 GNPAPFGLEAP

-230 AMNLPD
+230 AMNLPE
-236 AIGYSDSQGVFS
+236 ATGYSDSQGIFS

-285 QALMSDGDE
+285 QALMNDGDE

-319 RCNEEDNWHP
+319 RCNEDDNWHP

-340 KTKGIVIINPN
+340 KTKGIVVINPN
-351 NPTGA
+351 NPTGS
-356 LYTDELLEQIIEVAI
+356 LYSDELLKQIIDVAKEHGLI
-371 QHDLVIM
+371 IM
-378 ADEIYDRV
+378 ADEIYDRI
-386 LYDDMTHTPMST
+386 LYDDMVHTPMST
-398 LTDQVLILSYS
+398 LTDEVLVLSYN

-426 VSGKK
+426 VSGRKE
-431 QHATDFIEGLDM
+431 HASDFIEGLDM
-443 LASMRLCSNVPGQ
+443 LASMRLCSNVQGQ

-465 YQSMKELT
+465 YQSMKDLT
-473 STKGRL
+473 SQKGRL
-479 FKQRE
+479 YKQRE
-484 LTISRLNAIPG
+484 MAVSRLNAIKG

-510 MDPAIYPVENDMEFM
+510 MDPEIYPIKDDMEFM
-525 MDLLVAEKVLMVQGT
+525 MDLLVEENVLMVQGT
-540 GFNWDAPDHFRVVF
+540 GFNWDTPDHFRLVF
-554 LPNLDELENAM
+554 LPNLHDLEDAM

-572 AKKRK
+572 AKKRQK
-577 QYGTDKIKDAQVKDT
+577 YGTN
-592 QASKPET
+592 
-599 LEA
+599 

>member
-1 MIMNNSKDKLAQAQR
+1 MMMADSKEIQSSKGTQAER
-16 LVALRHSKG
+16 LVQLRRDKG
-25 LTAAQLAQAMT
+25 LTAEQLSQAMT
-36 EAGAKVS
+36 AAGAKVS

-77 RGDINTDTSANVD
+77 RGELDHETAADADSPNRVHVTDDRRAVRD
-90 NTTPNSK
+90 N
-97 GSHAIQED
+97 G
-105 NKQAIMKK
+105 K
-113 TDDNTDKSQEAHK
+113 TDNSTTLDARKN
-126 KDISQNVTLAVP
+126 SQNNP
-138 TETHPTKQQDE
+138 TSGHSMNP
-149 SQATQVTADSHINSP
+149 I
-164 NKAKDGKTMS
+164 
-174 ELKKSDKLQNVCYDI
+174 KKSDKLQNVCYDI

-194 KAANKM
+194 QTANKM
-200 EAEGQRILKLNV
+200 EAEGKRILKLNV
-212 GNPAPFGFDAP
+212 GNPAPFGLEAP

-236 AIGYSDSQGVFS
+236 ATGYSDSQGIFS

-285 QALMSDGDE
+285 QALMNDGDE

-304 WTAAANLAGGTAVHY
+304 WTAAANLSGGTAVHY

-340 KTKGIVIINPN
+340 KTKGIVVINPN

-356 LYTDELLEQIIEVAI
+356 LYSDDLLKQIIQVAKE
-371 QHDLVIM
+371 HDLIIM
-378 ADEIYDRV
+378 ADEIYDRI
-386 LYDDMTHTPMST
+386 LYDDMVHTPVST
-398 LTDQVLILSYS
+398 LTDDVLVLSYN

-431 QHATDFIEGLDM
+431 QHAADFIEGLDM
-443 LASMRLCSNVPGQ
+443 LASMRLCSNVQGQ

-465 YQSMKELT
+465 YQSMKDLT
-473 STKGRL
+473 SQKGRL
-479 FKQRE
+479 YKQRE
-484 LTISRLNAIPG
+484 MAVSRLNAIKG

-510 MDPAIYPVENDMEFM
+510 MDPEVYPIQDDMAFM
-525 MDLLVAEKVLMVQGT
+525 MDLLVEENVLMVQGT
-540 GFNWDAPDHFRVVF
+540 GFNWNTPDHFRLVF
-554 LPNLDELENAM
+554 LPNLHDLEDAM

-572 AKKRK
+572 AKKRQK
-577 QYGTDKIKDAQVKDT
+577 YGTD
-592 QASKPET
+592 
-599 LEA
+599 

>member
-1 MIMNNSKDKLAQAQR
+1 MMVDDKHITTQAER
-16 LVALRHSKG
+16 LVKLRRDKG
-25 LTAAQLAQAMT
+25 FTAEQLAQAMT
-36 EAGAKVS
+36 SAGAKVS

-77 RGDINTDTSANVD
+77 RGEHQNETSND
-90 NTTPNSK
+90 
-97 GSHAIQED
+97 
-105 NKQAIMKK
+105 K
-113 TDDNTDKSQEAHK
+113 TVMDDVLQKSESLASAMVQSRADDNNKPKLNGLPLTS
-126 KDISQNVTLAVP
+126 DIQQQSQNNP
-138 TETHPTKQQDE
+138 
-149 SQATQVTADSHINSP
+149 
-164 NKAKDGKTMS
+164 MS
-174 ELKKSDKLQNVCYDI
+174 GHSMNTIKKSDKLQNVCYDI

-194 KAANKM
+194 QTANKM
-200 EAEGQRILKLNV
+200 EAEGKSILKLNV
-212 GNPAPFGFDAP
+212 GNPAPFGLEAP

-230 AMNLPD
+230 AMNLPE
-236 AIGYSDSQGVFS
+236 ATGYSDSQGIFS

-253 LQYYQAKGLLSA
+253 LQYYQSKGLLSA

-285 QALMSDGDE
+285 QALMNDGDE

-304 WTAAANLAGGTAVHY
+304 WTAATNLSGGTAVHY

-340 KTKGIVIINPN
+340 RTKGIVVINPN

-356 LYTDELLEQIIEVAI
+356 LYSDDLLKQIIAVAREHNLI
-371 QHDLVIM
+371 IM
-378 ADEIYDRV
+378 ADEIYDRI
-386 LYDDMTHTPMST
+386 LYDDTVHTPMST
-398 LTDQVLILSYS
+398 LTDDVLVLSYN

-426 VSGKK
+426 VSGRK
-431 QHATDFIEGLDM
+431 QHAADFIEGLDM
-443 LASMRLCSNVPGQ
+443 LASMRLCSNVQGQ

-465 YQSMKELT
+465 YQSMKDLT
-473 STKGRL
+473 SQTGRL
-479 FKQRE
+479 YKQRE
-484 LTISRLNAIPG
+484 MAVSRLNAIKG

-510 MDPAIYPVENDMEFM
+510 MDPNIYPIEDDMSFM
-525 MDLLVAEKVLMVQGT
+525 MDLLIDENVLMVQGT
-540 GFNWDAPDHFRVVF
+540 GFNWDKPDHFRLVF
-554 LPNLDELENAM
+554 LPNLYDLEDAM

-572 AKKRK
+572 AKKR
-577 QYGTDKIKDAQVKDT
+577 QQFGTD
-592 QASKPET
+592 
-599 LEA
+599 

>member
-1 MIMNNSKDKLAQAQR
+1 MNDNQGKLAQAER
-16 LVALRHSKG
+16 LVQLRRDKG
-25 LTAAQLAQAMT
+25 LTAQQLAQAMT
-36 EAGAKVS
+36 DAGAKVS

-77 RGDINTDTSANVD
+77 RGDNDSI
-90 NTTPNSK
+90 
-97 GSHAIQED
+97 GHATLKH
-105 NKQAIMKK
+105 NKQATMK
-113 TDDNTDKSQEAHK
+113 TTNANTE
-126 KDISQNVTLAVP
+126 NVTLAVP
-138 TETHPTKQQDE
+138 TDTHPKKHQDE
-149 SQATQVTADSHINSP
+149 LQAQQISITNRTNSQ
-164 NKAKDGKTMS
+164 NKAMDGKPMTV
-174 ELKKSDKLQNVCYDI
+174 LKKSDKLQNVCYDI

-194 KAANKM
+194 KMANTM

-212 GNPAPFGFDAP
+212 GNPAPFGFNAP

-236 AIGYSDSQGVFS
+236 AIGYSDSQGIFS

-253 LQYYQAKGLLSA
+253 LQYYQSKGLLSA

-319 RCNEEDNWHP
+319 RCNEDDNWHP

-340 KTKGIVIINPN
+340 KTKGIVVINPN

-356 LYTDELLEQIIEVAI
+356 LYTDELLKQIIEVAI
-371 QHDLVIM
+371 EHDLVIM

-398 LTDQVLILSYS
+398 LTDQVLILSYN

-473 STKGRL
+473 SEKGRL
-479 FKQRE
+479 YKQRE

-510 MDPAIYPVENDMEFM
+510 MDPAIYPIENDMEFM
-525 MDLLVAEKVLMVQGT
+525 MDLLLAEKVLMVQGT

-572 AKKRK
+572 AKKR
-577 QYGTDKIKDAQVKDT
+577 QQFGTDKAVAKQSAQVE
-592 QASKPET
+592 SLSSET
-599 LEA
+599 LNA

>member
-1 MIMNNSKDKLAQAQR
+1 MIMADDKNKSTQAER
-16 LVALRHSKG
+16 LVQLRRDKG
-25 LTAAQLAQAMT
+25 LTAEQLAQAMT
-36 EAGAKVS
+36 AAGAKVS

-64 LARIL
+64 LAHIL

-77 RGDINTDTSANVD
+77 RGELKNDSDNNKEVSKSAHSHNKNSQSTAPAQAD
-90 NTTPNSK
+90 KIHDSQANQTTTTPTIDTN
-97 GSHAIQED
+97 
-105 NKQAIMKK
+105 
-113 TDDNTDKSQEAHK
+113 
-126 KDISQNVTLAVP
+126 SQNNP
-138 TETHPTKQQDE
+138 MSGH
-149 SQATQVTADSHINSP
+149 
-164 NKAKDGKTMS
+164 TMNTI
-174 ELKKSDKLQNVCYDI
+174 KKSDKLQNVCYDI

-194 KAANKM
+194 QTANKM
-200 EAEGQRILKLNV
+200 EAEGKRILKLNV
-212 GNPAPFGFDAP
+212 GNPAPFGLEAP

-236 AIGYSDSQGVFS
+236 ATGYSDSQGIFS

-253 LQYYQAKGLLSA
+253 LQYYQSKGLLSA

-285 QALMSDGDE
+285 QALMNDGDE

-319 RCNEEDNWHP
+319 RCNEDDNWHP

-340 KTKGIVIINPN
+340 KTKGIVVINPN
-351 NPTGA
+351 NPTGS
-356 LYTDELLEQIIEVAI
+356 LYSDELLKQIIEVAKA
-371 QHDLVIM
+371 HDLIIM
-378 ADEIYDRV
+378 ADEIYDRI
-386 LYDDMTHTPMST
+386 LYDDMVHTPMST
-398 LTDQVLILSYS
+398 LTDDVLVLSYN

-431 QHATDFIEGLDM
+431 HHATDFIEGLDM
-443 LASMRLCSNVPGQ
+443 LASMRLCSNVQGQ

-473 STKGRL
+473 SERGRL
-479 FKQRE
+479 YKQRE
-484 LTISRLNAIPG
+484 MAVSRLNAIKG

-510 MDPAIYPVENDMEFM
+510 MDPDIYPIEDDMAFM
-525 MDLLVAEKVLMVQGT
+525 MDLLVEENVLMVQGT
-540 GFNWDAPDHFRVVF
+540 GFNWDKPDHFRLVF
-554 LPNLDELENAM
+554 LPNLHDLEDAM

-577 QYGTDKIKDAQVKDT
+577 QFGT
-592 QASKPET
+592 E
-599 LEA
+599 